1 MRKLMIVALLFLI
14 FPAVAFSEAGVETGG
29 PYVPSLGEIEMP
41 GLQGPGVIQQG
52 EVTEEAEP
60 GIPTIFPQQQD
71 ETPLPT
77 QEGEEIY
84 QQERVMDESFSEFQR
99 FITGSLP
106 EEQLTNIK
114 RFGIDFF
121 RKAPSTFAP
130 ADIVPVR
137 PDYVIGPGDEIKI
150 DVWGMVEGQWR
161 VTVSR
166 DGTIMIP
173 RVGILNVAG
182 LSFEELR
189 KVIDKEL
196 SRYYS
201 NYQLSVTLGALKNIK
216 VYVVGNARQP
226 GAYTVSSLS
235 TLVNALMAA
244 GGPGRSGTMRDIIV
258 RRNNREI
265 VHFDMYDFLLKG
277 DKSKDIRLL
286 PEDVIFI
293 PPVGP
298 QVAITGNV
306 KNPAIY
312 ELKGETNL
320 QELIEMAG
328 GLTATAFKGRVQVM
342 RISNHEYRSVF
353 EGDLSSMTKASLA
366 GLSLKDGD
374 FVRLFPVIERMS
386 LVKVSGAVAKRGSF
400 AIEPGQ
406 TRLSDVI
413 KRAGGLLYYASNK
426 AEVTRVKVTPRGPE
440 TERIQVDLLKAMQ
453 GDPANNIPLQINDYI
468 FVRTVPNW
476 KLYRTVKVYGEV
488 NYPGVYTIR
497 DGETLSSVLERAGG
511 FTEKAYPRGAI
522 VTRESVRRAQEK
534 QIEEM
539 VNRLEKELASVSV
552 NEMSSAL
559 TPQEAQILE
568 AETQQKRML
577 LQKLKETRA
586 TGRITTF
593 VAEPDKIKNTPY
605 DIELQDGDSIYIPS
619 NPTTV
624 QVLGSV
630 INPSSFVYD
639 KNLSW
644 RDYIRMAGG
653 YAKGANP
660 ERIYILKVDGT
671 AVRVKK
677 NYRASAPWVK
687 EFGDEAEWT
696 LLEPGDAIIVPQKL
710 ESYRGLRNTR
720 DYIDIIYKLAVTAA
734 SIHNIS
740 SD

>member
-1 MRKLMIVALLFLI
+1 MFLFFMFPSAAL
-14 FPAVAFSEAGVETGG
+14 SETGSDSSA
-29 PYVPSLGEIEMP
+29 PNVPSFGGIDMSDVQE
-41 GLQGPGVIQQG
+41 PGVVQDGQFSD
-52 EVTEEAEP
+52 ETET
-60 GIPTIFPQQQD
+60 GIPNIFPQQQNKSFQ
-71 ETPLPT
+71 LN
-77 QEGEEIY
+77 QEAQESY
-84 QQERVMDESFSEFQR
+84 QQEKAMEESFSEFQG
-99 FITGSLP
+99 FIMGSLP
-106 EEQLTNIK
+106 EEQLTNIR
-114 RFGIDFF
+114 RFGLDFF

-150 DVWGMVEGQWR
+150 DVWGMVEGQWT

-173 RVGILNVAG
+173 RVGVLNVAG

-189 KVIDKEL
+189 ETIDREL
-196 SRYYS
+196 SKYYS

-216 VYVVGNARQP
+216 VYVVGNTRQP
-226 GAYTVSSLS
+226 GAYTISSLS

-244 GGPGRSGTMRDIIV
+244 GGPGSSGTMRDIIV
-258 RRNNREI
+258 KRNNKEI

-293 PPVGP
+293 PTVGP

-306 KNPAIY
+306 KKPAIY
-312 ELKGETNL
+312 ELKGETSL
-320 QELIEMAG
+320 KELIEMAG

-342 RISNHEYRSVF
+342 RISNQEYRLVF
-353 EGDLSSMTKASLA
+353 EGDLSALSRNSLA
-366 GLSLKDGD
+366 SLSLKDGD
-374 FVRLFPVIERMS
+374 FIRLFPAIERMS
-386 LVKVSGAVAKRGSF
+386 FVRVSGALAKPGSF
-400 AIEPGQ
+400 AIEPGK

-413 KRAGGLLYYASNK
+413 KRAGGLLYYASNI
-426 AEVTRVKVTPRGPE
+426 AEITRVKVTPRGPE
-440 TERIQVDLLKAMQ
+440 TERIQVDLKKALE
-453 GDPANNIPLQINDYI
+453 GDPVNDLYLQINDYI

-476 KLYRTVKVYGEV
+476 KLYRTVRVYGEV
-488 NYPGVYTIR
+488 NYPGIYTIKE
-497 DGETLSSVLERAGG
+497 GETLSSVLERAGG

-522 VTRESVRRAQEK
+522 ITRESVRKAQQK
-534 QIEEM
+534 QIEDM
-539 VNRLEKELASVSV
+539 VNRLERELSAINV

-559 TPQEAQILE
+559 TPQEAQMLR
-568 AETQQKRML
+568 AESEQKRIL
-577 LQKLKETRA
+577 LRKLKETRA
-586 TGRITTF
+586 TGRIATF
-593 VAEPDKIKNTPY
+593 VAEPDKIRNTPY
-605 DIELQDGDSIYIPS
+605 DIELQDGDRIYIPA

-630 INPSSFVYD
+630 LNPSSFVYD

-653 YAKGANP
+653 YTRDANP

-687 EFGDEAEWT
+687 KFGKEAEWG